1 MEIKIP
7 ASFDDWNVR
16 QVSKVI
22 DHLTVE
28 HDPEKHILIQ
38 ICELISCV
46 TGQKVEQLLRC
57 EVKALKQAY
66 KLIHDQLPS
75 KFSKPPKYVTIE
87 NQKYFFNQDIGS
99 LDWSAMRFMDADNN
113 SIDVSTKPERL
124 AAICYIEDG
133 KKYGYPPEEGGCMDL
148 DKRAQIML
156 KHFKGSDFFNL
167 QAFFLRKYD
176 QLQPGFL
183 LLQIAKAQH
192 LRNKAAKTMREGG
205 STV

>member
-7 ASFDDWNVR
+7 ANLDNWNVR

-22 DHLTVE
+22 DYLNAENDT
-28 HDPEKHILIQ
+28 EKHVIVKM
-38 ICELISCV
+38 CELISCV
-46 TGQKVEQLLRC
+46 TGHSVEQLLRC
-57 EVKALKQAY
+57 DVNALKEVFQVIQ
-66 KLIHDQLPS
+66 KQLPE
-75 KFSKPPKYVTIE
+75 KFVKPPNYVTIE

-133 KKYGYPPEEGGCMDL
+133 KKYGYPPEEGGCMEL
-148 DKRAQIML
+148 DKRADIML

-192 LRNKAAKTMREGG
+192 LKNKAAKLMREGG